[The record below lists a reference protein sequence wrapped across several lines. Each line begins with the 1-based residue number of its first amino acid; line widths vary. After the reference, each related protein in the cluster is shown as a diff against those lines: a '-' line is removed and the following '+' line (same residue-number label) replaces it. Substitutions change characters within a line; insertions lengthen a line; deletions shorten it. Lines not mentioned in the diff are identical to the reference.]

1 MCNIYMLINKHHKLY
16 TILSITQIKQ
26 YKILF
31 QRNYTIDQNQLPTYT
46 CTLYTFIMINLLRI
60 CINVCFIYDKEVLL
74 HFEMYLLH
82 FALRFC
88 TCMRH

>member
-31 QRNYTIDQNQLPTYT
+31 QRNYTIDQNQNTHIHMY
-46 CTLYTFIMINLLRI
+46 I
-60 CINVCFIYDKEVLL
+60 IYIYNDKS
-74 HFEMYLLH
+74 
-82 FALRFC
+82 
-88 TCMRH
+88 T